1 MKRSVCFVLISILV
15 LCSLGAGES
24 ITVSW
29 KDTGDNSSI
38 YRWKTA
44 NSDWTV
50 TNEEEIS
57 YTVERNKGEV
67 FQIQSSF
74 DGEVW
79 SSSHLVAVVPYEGSS
94 AIFSWDNSDTFFL
107 YYRWREEDGE
117 WNLSQSETNSEA
129 VIPLEE
135 GKHTIEIAFSNDG
148 EKWSSSLFYP
158 LTVLKAPKEVRNTQI
173 EMASSFS
180 LSYGIFDF
188 YNGHHIEDARYLTTT
203 DSGFSLGLELALP
216 LGERWRLYGLYS
228 YSRENKK
235 TTVIPDAFMVEHHQ
249 FGLGIDML
257 FPIKSWRLFVGPSLK
272 YSVDINGGYW
282 SPSVF
287 LGTRGGV
294 EYFLTEKVYVGME
307 TGLSLAYNSAEDPLM
322 RSLTYL
328 INPVGIRMGVKF

>member
-1 MKRSVCFVLISILV
+1 MKRSICFILISFLV

-24 ITVSW
+24 ITVYW
-29 KDTGDNSSI
+29 NETGDNSSL

-79 SSSHLVAVVPYEGSS
+79 SSSHLVAVVSEKESN
-94 AIFSWDNSDTFFL
+94 AIFSWDNSDTSFL
-107 YYRWREEDGE
+107 YYRWREDDGE
-117 WNLSQSETNSEA
+117 WNLSQSETGSEA

-148 EKWSSSLFYP
+148 ENWSPSLFYP
-158 LTVLKAPKEVRNTQI
+158 LTVLKAPKEERKTQI

-188 YNGHHIEDARYLTTT
+188 YNGHHIEDARYLTMT
-203 DSGFSLGLELALP
+203 DPGFSLGVELALP
-216 LGERWRLYGLYS
+216 LGGRWRIYGLYS
-228 YSRENKK
+228 YARENKK
-235 TTVIPDAFMVEHHQ
+235 TTVMPDAFMVEHHQ
-249 FGLGIDML
+249 FGLGIDVR
-257 FPIKSWRLFVGPSLK
+257 FPIKSWRLFVGSNLQ

-287 LGTRGGV
+287 LGIRGGV
-294 EYFLTEKVYVGME
+294 EYFLTDKIYVGME